1 MDMNLDPNEIA
12 MRPPQSEQLRIPPH
26 SIPAESSVLGALL
39 LDNSTIDLVADLLSA
54 NDFYLHSHKLTYQAI
69 LDLANR
75 YEPADVVSVFERLKA
90 NGHDDDVGLSYL
102 NELAQYV
109 PNTSNITNY
118 ANTIREQS
126 ILRGIIGA
134 SEESIRQAFARAG
147 EGAQKVL
154 EDAEKRVLAIAETA
168 NKKFDTKSI
177 DEVLATVLDRLQDRA
192 DNPGLITGVQTGFTH
207 LDKITSGLQAGEL
220 IVIAGRPS
228 MGKTALAMNIVEH
241 AAINHD
247 VPTLVVSLEMKSEL
261 LGRRLL
267 GSVGRVD
274 QQRLMRGELSDSD
287 WTRVSEASAKL
298 HGKTID
304 ILDDASQSL
313 AGIRAIARRVAR
325 KHKKLGLIVIDYLQ
339 LIDSNGGSF
348 ETRNTEISA
357 YSRGLKLLANELECP
372 VIVLSQLNRA
382 VESRND
388 KRPLM
393 SDLRDS
399 GAVEQDADAIYFIYR
414 DEYYTKDACK
424 EPGVVEIIVAKQR
437 NGPTGTVRLAWQGNY
452 VRFDNL

>member
-1 MDMNLDPNEIA
+1 MSNDKIESQLLT
-12 MRPPQSEQLRIPPH
+12 PQVEQLRIPPH

-147 EGAQKVL
+147 QGAQKVL

-177 DEVLATVLDRLQDRA
+177 DQVLATVLDRLQDRA

-241 AAINHD
+241 VAINHD

-274 QQRLMRGELSDSD
+274 QQRLMRGELNDSD

-325 KHKKLGLIVIDYLQ
+325 KHKQLGLIVIDYLQ
-339 LIDSNGGSF
+339 LIDSSGGSY

-372 VIVLSQLNRA
+372 VIILSQLNRA

>member
-1 MDMNLDPNEIA
+1 MNFDPDELA
-12 MRPPQSEQLRIPPH
+12 MMPTLGEQLLVPPH
-26 SIPAESSVLGALL
+26 SDEAESSVLGALL
-39 LDNSTIDLVADLLSA
+39 LDNRTVDLVASSLSA
-54 NDFYLHSHKLTYQAI
+54 NDFYRHAHRLIYQAI
-69 LDLANR
+69 LDLASR
-75 YEPADVVSVFERLKA
+75 YEPADVVTVFERLKA
-90 NGHDDDVGLSYL
+90 NGQEVDGGLSYL
-102 NELAQYV
+102 NQLAQYV
-109 PNTSNITNY
+109 PSTANIANY
-118 ANTIREQS
+118 AHTVREHS
-126 ILRGIIGA
+126 VLRGVISA
-134 SEESIRQAFARAG
+134 SEETIRQARARAG
-147 EGAQKVL
+147 QGAQKVL

-168 NKKFDTKSI
+168 NKKLDTKSL
-177 DEVLATVLDRLQDRA
+177 DEVLAIVIDRLQDQA
-192 DNPGLITGVQTGFTH
+192 DNPGLISGVQTGFTY
-207 LDKITSGLQAGEL
+207 LDQITSGLQAGEL

-274 QQRLMRGELSDSD
+274 QQRLMRGDLNDSD
-287 WTRVSEASAKL
+287 WTRVSEASSKL

-313 AGIRAIARRVAR
+313 AGIRAIARRAAR

-339 LIDSNGGSF
+339 LIDSNAGSF

-372 VIVLSQLNRA
+372 VIVLSQLNRG

-388 KRPLM
+388 KRPMM

-399 GAVEQDADAIYFIYR
+399 GAVEQDADAIYFVYR
-414 DEYYTKDACK
+414 DEYYSKDACK
-424 EPGVVEIIVAKQR
+424 EPGVAEIIVAKQR
-437 NGPTGTVRLAWQGNY
+437 NGPTGTVKLAWQGSY
-452 VRFDNL
+452 VRFDNQ

>member
-1 MDMNLDPNEIA
+1 MEMNLDPNETA
-12 MRPPQSEQLRIPPH
+12 MRPPHSEQLRIPPH

-54 NDFYLHSHKLTYQAI
+54 NDFYLHSHRLTYQAI

-102 NELAQYV
+102 NKLAQYV

-147 EGAQKVL
+147 QGAQKVL

-168 NKKFDTKSI
+168 NKKFDTKSL
-177 DEVLATVLDRLQDRA
+177 DQVLVTVLDSLQDRA

-304 ILDDASQSL
+304 FLDDASQSL

-339 LIDSNGGSF
+339 LIDSSGGSF

-382 VESRND
+382 VEGRND